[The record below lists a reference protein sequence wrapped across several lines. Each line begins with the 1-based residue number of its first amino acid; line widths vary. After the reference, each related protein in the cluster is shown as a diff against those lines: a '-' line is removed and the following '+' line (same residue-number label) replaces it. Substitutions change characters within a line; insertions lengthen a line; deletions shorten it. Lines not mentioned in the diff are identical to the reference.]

1 MTINDLFSSPIVV
14 IALGSTRNP
23 QWSDTGLH
31 HMPLLRWKM
40 RKTVGADWLPDDLP
54 QSYRDAL
61 ASAGDDADGWERTA
75 ELLEAAGF
83 GVKAERESS
92 MPQWTQ
98 W

>member
-1 MTINDLFSSPIVV
+1 MVTINDLFSSPIVV
-14 IALGSTRNP
+14 IALGSTRN
-23 QWSDTGLH
+23 QQQRDAGLRY
-31 HMPLLRWKM
+31 MPPLRD
-40 RKTVGADWLPDDLP
+40 TVGADWLPDDLP

-61 ASAGDDADGWERTA
+61 SSAGDDADGWERTA